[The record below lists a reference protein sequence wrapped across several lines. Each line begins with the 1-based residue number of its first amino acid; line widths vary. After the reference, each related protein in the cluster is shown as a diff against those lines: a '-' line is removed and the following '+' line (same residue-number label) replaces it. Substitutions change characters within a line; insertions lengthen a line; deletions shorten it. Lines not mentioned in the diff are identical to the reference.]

1 MKHGMSPKITAI
13 EVLMGIPPVNIYC
26 FSIEIKFLTKAVNE
40 DDLVTATHVKTLT
53 RPRSLSSLLLSKLRR
68 FERGGCK

>member
-1 MKHGMSPKITAI
+1 MKHSMSPKITAI

-26 FSIEIKFLTKAVNE
+26 SSIEIKFLTKAVNE
-40 DDLVTATHVKTLT
+40 DDLVTATHVKTMT